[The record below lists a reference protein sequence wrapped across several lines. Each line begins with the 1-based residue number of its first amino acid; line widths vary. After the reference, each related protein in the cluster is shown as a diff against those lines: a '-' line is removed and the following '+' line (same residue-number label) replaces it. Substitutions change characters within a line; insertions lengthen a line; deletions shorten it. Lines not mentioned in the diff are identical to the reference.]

1 MFEVKDALTVQNI
14 LKRVDE
20 YSIFKSYC
28 HNFNEID
35 KPFVSELR
43 KEDIPSCRIIYSRG
57 RLWYK
62 DFGEADKMV
71 DCFGYIMKK
80 YSLNFIQALGVVN
93 TDFNLGLQ
101 QGEILKPS
109 LNLIGLPDKPE
120 YKEKS
125 PVKLKVKNREWTK
138 GDVDFWRGNFHIEKE
153 TLDIYNTAPVKY
165 FFVNDTFIN
174 APKLCYASLI
184 DMEDSEPI
192 YKIYS
197 PFDKTHKW
205 ISNCK
210 ANHYLGYNQLPW
222 LGEILIVTKS
232 LKDVMELYQF
242 GYNSI
247 APQSESQLPTD
258 EFIRKLYKRFN
269 KIIVFFDNDVAGIK
283 GAERISTTY
292 NLPMIMLPQDTAKD
306 ISDYVK
312 LFGVEQGKDIM
323 NRLLNV

>member
-1 MFEVKDALTVQNI
+1 MFEIKDALTVQNI

-153 TLDIYNTAPVKY
+153 TLDIYNTALIASRITSVI
-165 FFVNDTFIN
+165 VNHITNQFS
-174 APKLCYASLI
+174 K
-184 DMEDSEPI
+184 DSTRNV
-192 YKIYS
+192 
-197 PFDKTHKW
+197 PFH
-205 ISNCK
+205 I
-210 ANHYLGYNQLPW
+210 Q
-222 LGEILIVTKS
+222 EIIPLM
-232 LKDVMELYQF
+232 L
-242 GYNSI
+242 
-247 APQSESQLPTD
+247 SQ
-258 EFIRKLYKRFN
+258 
-269 KIIVFFDNDVAGIK
+269 
-283 GAERISTTY
+283 TT
-292 NLPMIMLPQDTAKD
+292 
-306 ISDYVK
+306 
-312 LFGVEQGKDIM
+312 
-323 NRLLNV
+323 